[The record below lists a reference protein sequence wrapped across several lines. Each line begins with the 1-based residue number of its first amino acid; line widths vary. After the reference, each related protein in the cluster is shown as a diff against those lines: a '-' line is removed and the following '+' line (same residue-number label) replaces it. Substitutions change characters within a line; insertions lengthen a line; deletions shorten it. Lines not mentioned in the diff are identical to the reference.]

1 MAGGPPANP
10 AALAPL
16 AFLGAAP
23 DVSVGPKQA
32 NQEQCTPEDDD
43 RNALVHDPNGDL
55 FTCRRFPDGMKLGI
69 VKVKLDR
76 EVNAYVVADS
86 TTKEA
91 IVIDPGLPVDKLVD
105 QLKGFKVRYIVAT
118 HCHPGH
124 VAGKDD
130 LKELTGGLTALH
142 SADAKQF
149 LRSADRYLLDG
160 DELEFGEFKLSV
172 IHTPGHT
179 PGSVCY
185 VVANHA
191 FVGDTILAGGIGKQ
205 TPETDLR
212 RQMMSIGTKLLR
224 LPPATAL
231 YPGHG
236 PATSLEREL
245 AQNPIFR
252 GAGARA

>member
-1 MAGGPPANP
+1 MG
-10 AALAPL
+10 
-16 AFLGAAP
+16 
-23 DVSVGPKQA
+23 
-32 NQEQCTPEDDD
+32 
-43 RNALVHDPNGDL
+43 
-55 FTCRRFPDGMKLGI
+55 KLGI

-76 EVNAYVVADS
+76 EVNGYVLSCS

-91 IVIDPGLPVDKLVD
+91 LVIDPGLPAEKLAEQTRGLSV
-105 QLKGFKVRYIVAT
+105 KYIVAS
-118 HCHPGH
+118 HGHPGH

-130 LKELTGGLTALH
+130 LKEITGGETAIH

-160 DELEFGEFKLSV
+160 DELEFGEFRAAVL
-172 IHTPGHT
+172 HTPGHT
-179 PGSVCY
+179 PGSICL

-191 FVGDTILAGGIGKQ
+191 FVGDTLLAGGIGKQ

-212 RQMMSIGTKLLR
+212 RQMMSIGTKLMR
-224 LPPATAL
+224 LPLATAL

-252 GAGARA
+252 GAPTRA

>member
-1 MAGGPPANP
+1 
-10 AALAPL
+10 
-16 AFLGAAP
+16 
-23 DVSVGPKQA
+23 VPK
-32 NQEQCTPEDDD
+32 
-43 RNALVHDPNGDL
+43 LS
-55 FTCRRFPDGMKLGI
+55 I

-76 EVNAYVVADS
+76 EVNAYLLTCA

-91 IVIDPGLPVDKLVD
+91 VVIDPGLPAEKIAE
-105 QLKGFKVRYIVAT
+105 QAKGLKVRYIVAT

-130 LKELTGGLTALH
+130 LKDLVGGETALH

-149 LRSADRYLLDG
+149 LRSADRYLIDG
-160 DELEFGEFKLSV
+160 DELEFGEFKLTV

-179 PGSVCY
+179 PGSVCF

-191 FVGDTILAGGIGKQ
+191 FVGDTLLAGGIGKQ

-224 LPPATAL
+224 LPLTTAL

-236 PATSLEREL
+236 PASSLEREL

>member
-1 MAGGPPANP
+1 
-10 AALAPL
+10 
-16 AFLGAAP
+16 
-23 DVSVGPKQA
+23 V
-32 NQEQCTPEDDD
+32 
-43 RNALVHDPNGDL
+43 
-55 FTCRRFPDGMKLGI
+55 KLGI

-76 EVNAYVVADS
+76 EVNAYVITCGS
-86 TTKEA
+86 TKEA
-91 IVIDPGLPVDKLVD
+91 VVIDPGLPSDKLVD
-105 QLKGFKVRYIVAT
+105 QVKGLTVKYIIAT

-124 VAGKDD
+124 VAGKDE
-130 LKELTGGLTALH
+130 LKDVTGGQTAIH

-172 IHTPGHT
+172 LHTPGHT
-179 PGSVCY
+179 PGSICL

-224 LPPATAL
+224 LPLTTAL

>member
-1 MAGGPPANP
+1 M
-10 AALAPL
+10 
-16 AFLGAAP
+16 
-23 DVSVGPKQA
+23 PK
-32 NQEQCTPEDDD
+32 
-43 RNALVHDPNGDL
+43 LS
-55 FTCRRFPDGMKLGI
+55 I

-76 EVNAYVVADS
+76 EVNCYIVSCA

-91 IVIDPGLPVDKLVD
+91 VVVDPGLPVDKIAE
-105 QLKGFKVRYIVAT
+105 QAKGLKVKYIVAT

-130 LKELTGGLTALH
+130 LKAITGGETALH

-149 LRSADRYLLDG
+149 LRSADRYLIDG
-160 DELEFGEFKLSV
+160 DELEFGEFKLGV
-172 IHTPGHT
+172 VHTPGHT
-179 PGSVCY
+179 PGSLCF

-191 FVGDTILAGGIGKQ
+191 FVGDTILAGGIGRQ
-205 TPETDLR
+205 MPETDLR
-212 RQMMSIGTKLLR
+212 RQMVSIGTKLLR
-224 LPPATAL
+224 LPLTTAL

-236 PATSLEREL
+236 PATSLEREQ

>member
-1 MAGGPPANP
+1 MPK
-10 AALAPL
+10 LA
-16 AFLGAAP
+16 
-23 DVSVGPKQA
+23 
-32 NQEQCTPEDDD
+32 
-43 RNALVHDPNGDL
+43 
-55 FTCRRFPDGMKLGI
+55 I

-76 EVNAYVVADS
+76 EVNAYVVSCA

-91 IVIDPGLPVDKLVD
+91 VVIDPGLPAEKIAE
-105 QLKGFKVRYIVAT
+105 QSKGLKIRFILAT

-124 VAGKDD
+124 VAGKDE
-130 LKELTGGLTALH
+130 LKAVTGGETGLH

-149 LRSADRYLLDG
+149 LRSADRYLIDG
-160 DELEFGEFKLSV
+160 DELEFGEFKLTV

-179 PGSVCY
+179 PGSLCF

-205 TPETDLR
+205 MPETDLR

-224 LPPATAL
+224 LPLTTAL

-245 AQNPIFR
+245 ASNPIFR
-252 GAGARA
+252 GAPAPR

>member
-1 MAGGPPANP
+1 
-10 AALAPL
+10 
-16 AFLGAAP
+16 
-23 DVSVGPKQA
+23 VPK
-32 NQEQCTPEDDD
+32 
-43 RNALVHDPNGDL
+43 LS
-55 FTCRRFPDGMKLGI
+55 I

-76 EVNAYVVADS
+76 EVNAYLLTCA
-86 TTKEA
+86 TTNEA
-91 IVIDPGLPVDKLVD
+91 VVIDPGLPAEKIAE
-105 QLKGFKVRYIVAT
+105 QAKGLKVRYIIAT

-130 LKELTGGLTALH
+130 LKDLVGGATALH

-149 LRSADRYLLDG
+149 LRSADRYLIDG
-160 DELEFGEFKLSV
+160 DELEFGEFKLTV
-172 IHTPGHT
+172 MHTPGHT
-179 PGSVCY
+179 PGSVCF

-191 FVGDTILAGGIGKQ
+191 FVGDTLLAGGIGKQ

-212 RQMMSIGTKLLR
+212 RQMVSIGTKLLR
-224 LPPATAL
+224 LPLTTAL

-236 PATSLEREL
+236 PASSLEREL

>member
-1 MAGGPPANP
+1 M
-10 AALAPL
+10 
-16 AFLGAAP
+16 
-23 DVSVGPKQA
+23 S
-32 NQEQCTPEDDD
+32 
-43 RNALVHDPNGDL
+43 
-55 FTCRRFPDGMKLGI
+55 KLGI
-69 VKVKLDR
+69 VKVKLER
-76 EVNAYVVADS
+76 EVNAYVMSDA

-91 IVIDPGLPVDKLVD
+91 VVIDPGLPAEKIAE
-105 QLKGFKVRYIVAT
+105 QLRGLTVRWIVAT

-130 LKELTGGLTALH
+130 LKDLVGGQTALH
-142 SADAKQF
+142 AADAKQF
-149 LRSADRYLLDG
+149 LRSADRYLIDG
-160 DELEFGEFKLSV
+160 DELEFGEFKV
-172 IHTPGHT
+172 TVMHTPGHT
-179 PGSVCY
+179 PGSVCF

-212 RQMMSIGTKLLR
+212 RQMMSIGTKLLK
-224 LPPATAL
+224 LPLTTAL

-252 GAGARA
+252 GAGAAAR

>member
-1 MAGGPPANP
+1 M
-10 AALAPL
+10 
-16 AFLGAAP
+16 
-23 DVSVGPKQA
+23 PK
-32 NQEQCTPEDDD
+32 
-43 RNALVHDPNGDL
+43 LS
-55 FTCRRFPDGMKLGI
+55 I

-76 EVNAYVVADS
+76 EVNAYVVACS

-91 IVIDPGLPVDKLVD
+91 VVIDPGLPAEKVAEQAAGL
-105 QLKGFKVRYIVAT
+105 KVRYILAT

-130 LKELTGGLTALH
+130 LKAMTGGETALH

-149 LRSADRYLLDG
+149 LRSADRYVIDG

-172 IHTPGHT
+172 MHTPGHT
-179 PGSVCY
+179 PGSLCF

-191 FVGDTILAGGIGKQ
+191 FVGDTILAGGIGRQ
-205 TPETDLR
+205 MPETDLR

-224 LPPATAL
+224 LPLSTAL

-245 AQNPIFR
+245 ASNPIFR

>member
-1 MAGGPPANP
+1 M
-10 AALAPL
+10 
-16 AFLGAAP
+16 
-23 DVSVGPKQA
+23 S
-32 NQEQCTPEDDD
+32 
-43 RNALVHDPNGDL
+43 
-55 FTCRRFPDGMKLGI
+55 KLSI

-76 EVNAYVVADS
+76 EVNCYVMSDATS
-86 TTKEA
+86 KEA
-91 IVIDPGLPVDKLVD
+91 VVIDPGLPAEKIAE
-105 QLKGFKVRYIVAT
+105 QVRGLTVRWILAT

-130 LKELTGGLTALH
+130 LKDLAGGQTALH
-142 SADAKQF
+142 AADAKQF
-149 LRSADRYLLDG
+149 LRSADRYLIDG
-160 DELEFGEFKLSV
+160 DELEFGEFKV
-172 IHTPGHT
+172 AVMHTPGHT

-205 TPETDLR
+205 MPETDLR
-212 RQMMSIGTKLLR
+212 RQMVSIGTKLLR
-224 LPPATAL
+224 LPLTTAL

-252 GAGARA
+252 GAGAAAR

>member
-1 MAGGPPANP
+1 M
-10 AALAPL
+10 
-16 AFLGAAP
+16 
-23 DVSVGPKQA
+23 S
-32 NQEQCTPEDDD
+32 
-43 RNALVHDPNGDL
+43 
-55 FTCRRFPDGMKLGI
+55 KLGI

-76 EVNAYVVADS
+76 EVNCYIVSCA

-91 IVIDPGLPVDKLVD
+91 VVIDPGLPADKIVE
-105 QLKGFKVRYIVAT
+105 QATGLKVKYILAT

-130 LKELTGGLTALH
+130 VKAAAGGETGLH

-149 LRSADRYLLDG
+149 LRSADRYLIDG
-160 DELEFGEFKLSV
+160 DELEFGEFKVSV
-172 IHTPGHT
+172 MHTPGHT

-185 VVANHA
+185 VIANHA

-224 LPPATAL
+224 LPPQTAL

-252 GAGARA
+252 GAPVR

>member
-1 MAGGPPANP
+1 MP
-10 AALAPL
+10 
-16 AFLGAAP
+16 
-23 DVSVGPKQA
+23 
-32 NQEQCTPEDDD
+32 
-43 RNALVHDPNGDL
+43 
-55 FTCRRFPDGMKLGI
+55 KLGI

-76 EVNAYVVADS
+76 EVNCYIVSCA

-91 IVIDPGLPVDKLVD
+91 VVIDPGVPVEKILEQAAGLTV
-105 QLKGFKVRYIVAT
+105 KWIVAT

-124 VAGKDD
+124 VGGKDD
-130 LKELTGGLTALH
+130 VKAVTGGETGIH
-142 SADAKQF
+142 PADAKQF

-160 DELEFGEFKLSV
+160 DELEFGEFKLAV
-172 IHTPGHT
+172 MHTPGHT
-179 PGSVCY
+179 PGSVCFT
-185 VVANHA
+185 VANHA

-224 LPPATAL
+224 LPMSTAL

-236 PATSLEREL
+236 PASSLEREV

-252 GAGARA
+252 GAPAPR

>member
-1 MAGGPPANP
+1 
-10 AALAPL
+10 
-16 AFLGAAP
+16 
-23 DVSVGPKQA
+23 
-32 NQEQCTPEDDD
+32 
-43 RNALVHDPNGDL
+43 
-55 FTCRRFPDGMKLGI
+55 MKLGI

-76 EVNAYVVADS
+76 EVNSYVITCAS
-86 TTKEA
+86 TKEA
-91 IVIDPGLPVDKLVD
+91 VVIDPGLPSEKLVD
-105 QLKGFKVRYIVAT
+105 QVKGLTVRYIIAT

-124 VAGKDD
+124 VAGKDE
-130 LKELTGGLTALH
+130 LKEVTGGQTAIH

-160 DELEFGEFKLSV
+160 DEVEFGEFKLSV
-172 IHTPGHT
+172 LHTPGHT
-179 PGSVCY
+179 PGSICL

-252 GAGARA
+252 GAGTRA

>member
-1 MAGGPPANP
+1 
-10 AALAPL
+10 
-16 AFLGAAP
+16 
-23 DVSVGPKQA
+23 
-32 NQEQCTPEDDD
+32 
-43 RNALVHDPNGDL
+43 
-55 FTCRRFPDGMKLGI
+55 MKLGI

-76 EVNAYVVADS
+76 EVNGYVVACS
-86 TTKEA
+86 ATKEA
-91 IVIDPGLPVDKLVD
+91 IVIDPGLPADKIAD
-105 QLKGFKVRYIVAT
+105 QLQGLTVKFIVAT

-124 VAGKDD
+124 VAGKDE
-130 LKELTGGLTALH
+130 LKELTAATTGLH

-149 LRSADRYLLDG
+149 LRSADRYLVDG
-160 DELEFGEFKLSV
+160 DELEFGEFKLTV

-179 PGSVCY
+179 PGSLCF

-191 FVGDTILAGGIGKQ
+191 FVGDTILAGGVGKQ

-224 LPPATAL
+224 LPLSTAL

-252 GAGARA
+252 GAPTAAR